1 MSSSSPSHIDYKII
15 SAFRECLET
24 LDSYHKSQT
33 FLKKVR
39 NTCIGLYSLK
49 DSRCIWLSLLIYK
62 FKNEME
68 ANDVIWGKS
77 RSVILAL
84 LRQDAG
90 LPEIIQDYLLF
101 FNEWKAN
108 DFQQFV
114 LDIASF
120 YYNILQI
127 KQSIEKNPSD
137 TVREWAP
144 HYSALLEKVRTS
156 CLKLGCIELLD
167 AVVEQMNQQKT
178 DIVSEVLNR
187 AYWDKIEED
196 IAANNCEI
204 IFLNMLELKTFLN
217 EILPEK
223 ISRKELDS
231 FIDIDFLKQRVHHNT
246 FDRDYLMNMFN
257 FVMNLLSEWD
267 ALHYRQRYIQEKIK
281 MQEMDVPMP
290 KLIRLVLEK
299 CIFYTMDLKNRKGI
313 WTKILNNEMT
323 DRPPN

>member
-1 MSSSSPSHIDYKII
+1 MSSSPPHIDYKI
-15 SAFRECLET
+15 SAFRECIET
-24 LDSYHKSQT
+24 LDSYQRSKL
-33 FLKKVR
+33 FLKQMR
-39 NTCIGLYSLK
+39 NTPIGTYSLK
-49 DSRCIWLSLLIYK
+49 DSRCIWMSLLIYK
-62 FKNEME
+62 FKNEMD
-68 ANDVIWGKS
+68 ANDIIWGKS

-84 LRQDAG
+84 LRQDAA

-108 DFQQFV
+108 DLQQFV
-114 LDIASF
+114 LEIASF

-127 KQSIEKNPSD
+127 KQSIERDPND
-137 TVREWAP
+137 MAAIQEWAP

-156 CLKLGCIELLD
+156 CSKLGCLPLLD
-167 AVVEQMNQQKT
+167 SVVEQMNEQKT
-178 DIVSEVLNR
+178 DIVAEILNR
-187 AYWDKIEED
+187 AYWDKMEED

-223 ISRKELDS
+223 ISRKELDA

-246 FDRDYLMNMFN
+246 FDRDYLLNMFN

-267 ALHYRQRYIQEKIK
+267 AIHYRQRYMQEKVKI
-281 MQEMDVPMP
+281 QEMDVPLP

-299 CIFYTMDLKNRKGI
+299 CFFYTMDLKNRKGI
-313 WTKILNNEMT
+313 WNKVLNNEM
-323 DRPPN
+323 PSSS